1 MKHSALSV
9 AVLACG
15 IMIALLLSML
25 LGVAAA
31 VLARRDGRSLSE
43 TLCRAAV
50 MCAGSFSLALTA
62 IGIVVSWVG

>member
-15 IMIALLLSML
+15 IVIALLVSML
-25 LGVAAA
+25 LGCAAA
-31 VLARRDGRSLSE
+31 VLAGRDGRSLSE

-62 IGIVVSWVG
+62 IAVVVSWIG